1 MRLGLVGTGYWATT
15 THAPALATTPGA
27 RLASVW
33 GRDGDAAAALAAR
46 HDATAYDD
54 FDAFLGSVDAVS
66 FAVPPDVQ
74 APLAIRAAEAGKH
87 LLLEKPVALSVAD
100 ADAVV
105 TAVEKA
111 GVASVVFFTWR
122 FNREIRAWLAD
133 EQARGGWSGS
143 GWSGGVAVWLG
154 TALTDD
160 SPYNTPWRQRKGA
173 LWDLGPHLVAML
185 WACLGPVTSVSAVR
199 GRGDVRHLVL
209 QHEGGASS
217 TTTMAMDAPEPAEG
231 FNLFV
236 WGAAGRSIMPSIPDD
251 PEQSLRVAASELIAS
266 ANSGQ
271 PYHPCGVRFG
281 RDIVMVLAEA
291 EAQLSTLSSGS
302 NHPRHCTY
310 VRVSA

>member
-1 MRLGLVGTGYWATT
+1 MRFGLVGTGYWAET

-33 GRDGDAAAALAAR
+33 GRDPNAAAALAAR
-46 HDATAYDD
+46 HGATAYAD
-54 FDAFLGSVDAVS
+54 FDAFLASVDAVAFS
-66 FAVPPDVQ
+66 VPPDVQ
-74 APLAIRAAEAGKH
+74 APLAIRAAEAGRH

-160 SPYNTPWRQRKGA
+160 SPFNTPWRREKGA
-173 LWDLGPHLVAML
+173 LWDLGPHLAGML
-185 WACLGPVTSVSAVR
+185 WACLGPVISVSAVP

-209 QHEGGASS
+209 QHQSGASS
-217 TTTMAMDAPEPAEG
+217 TMTTALDAPEPAEG

-236 WGAAGRSIMPSIPDD
+236 WGAAGRSVMPATPDD
-251 PEQSLRVAASELIAS
+251 PEQCLRVAAAELIAS
-266 ANSGQ
+266 ANSGH
-271 PYHPCGVRFG
+271 PDHPCNVRFG
-281 RDIVMVLAEA
+281 RDIVAVLAEA
-291 EAQLSTLSSGS
+291 EAQLAA
-302 NHPRHCTY
+302 RE
-310 VRVSA
+310 

>member
-1 MRLGLVGTGYWATT
+1 MRLGLVGTGYWATS

-46 HDATAYDD
+46 YDATAYDD

-160 SPYNTPWRQRKGA
+160 SPFNTPWRQRKGA

-185 WACLGPVTSVSAVR
+185 WACLGPVTSVSAVP
-199 GRGDVRHLVL
+199 GQGDVRHLVL

-217 TTTMAMDAPEPAEG
+217 TTTTAMDAPEPAEG

-236 WGAAGRSIMPSIPDD
+236 WGAAGRSIMPATPAD

-271 PYHPCGVRFG
+271 PYHPCDVRFG
-281 RDIVMVLAEA
+281 RDIVVVLAEA
-291 EAQLSTLSSGS
+291 EAQLSALSSGS
-302 NHPRHCTY
+302 NQARHYTY

>member
-1 MRLGLVGTGYWATT
+1 MTT
-15 THAPALATTPGA
+15 STRSSA
-27 RLASVW
+27 
-33 GRDGDAAAALAAR
+33 
-46 HDATAYDD
+46 
-54 FDAFLGSVDAVS
+54 SVDAVS

-154 TALTDD
+154 TALADD
-160 SPYNTPWRQRKGA
+160 SPFNTPWRQQKGA

-185 WACLGPVTSVSAVR
+185 WACLGPVTSVSAVP
-199 GRGDVRHLVL
+199 GQGDVRHLVL

-217 TTTMAMDAPEPAEG
+217 TMTTALDAPEPAEG

-236 WGAAGRSIMPSIPDD
+236 WGAAGRSIMPATPAD
-251 PEQSLRVAASELIAS
+251 PEQSPARRRGRAHRERELGPAEPPVRRPLR
-266 ANSGQ
+266 
-271 PYHPCGVRFG
+271 
-281 RDIVMVLAEA
+281 
-291 EAQLSTLSSGS
+291 
-302 NHPRHCTY
+302 PRHRRGAGRGRGAALARGCSTELDIKF
-310 VRVSA
+310 R

>member
-1 MRLGLVGTGYWATT
+1 MRFGLVGTGYWASS
-15 THAPALATTPGA
+15 THAPALATTPGV
-27 RLASVW
+27 RLTSVW
-33 GRDGDAAAALAAR
+33 GRDAGAAAALAAR
-46 HDATAYDD
+46 HGVTAYDD
-54 FDAFLGSVDAVS
+54 FDAFLAGVDAVS
-66 FAVPPDVQ
+66 FAVPPHVQ

-133 EQARGGWSGS
+133 QQARGGWTGS

-154 TALTDD
+154 TALADD
-160 SPYNTPWRQRKGA
+160 SPFNTPWRQQKGA
-173 LWDLGPHLVAML
+173 LWDLGPHLVSML
-185 WACLGPVTSVSAVR
+185 WACLGPVTSVSAVP
-199 GRGDVRHLVL
+199 GQGDVRHLVL

-217 TTTMAMDAPEPAEG
+217 TLTTALDAPEPAEG

-236 WGAAGRSIMPSIPDD
+236 WGAAGRSIMPATPAD
-251 PEQSLRVAASELIAS
+251 PEQSLRVAAAELMAT

-271 PYHPCGVRFG
+271 PNHPCDVRFG
-281 RDIVMVLAEA
+281 RDIVAVLAEA
-291 EAQLSTLSSGS
+291 GAQLSALSSGS
-302 NHPRHCTY
+302 NHARHCTY

>member
-1 MRLGLVGTGYWATT
+1 MTRRNIVAMRFGLVGTGHWADS

-27 RLASVW
+27 RLVSVW
-33 GRDGDAAAALAAR
+33 GRNADAAAALGAGHGVAA
-46 HDATAYDD
+46 HHD
-54 FDAFLGSVDAVS
+54 FDAFLDSVDAVS

-87 LLLEKPVALSVAD
+87 LLLEKPVALSTAD
-100 ADAVV
+100 ADALAA
-105 TAVEKA
+105 AVEKA

-154 TALTDD
+154 TALADD
-160 SPYNTPWRQRKGA
+160 SPFNTPWRQQKGA
-173 LWDLGPHLVAML
+173 LWDLGPHLVGML

-199 GRGDVRHLVL
+199 GQGDVRHLVL

-217 TTTMAMDAPEPAEG
+217 TMTTALDAPEPAEG

-236 WGAAGRSIMPSIPDD
+236 WGAAGRSIMPATPAE
-251 PEQSLRVAASELIAS
+251 PTHCLRVAAAELIAS

-271 PYHPCGVRFG
+271 PNHPCDVRFG
-281 RDIVMVLAEA
+281 RDVVGVLAEA
-291 EAQLSTLSSGS
+291 EAQLARGD
-302 NHPRHCTY
+302 
-310 VRVSA
+310 